1 MKNIY
6 YIEIILFIISVLVW
20 SNAIGGL
27 ILIFAVIGLVT
38 LEIDKN
44 INNQKIN
51 NEK

>member
-6 YIEIILFIISVLVW
+6 YIEIMLFIISILVW

-27 ILIFAVIGLVT
+27 ILIFAIIGLVT
-38 LEIDKN
+38 LEIDK
-44 INNQKIN
+44 KFN

>member
-6 YIEIILFIISVLVW
+6 YIEIMLFIISILVW

-27 ILIFAVIGLVT
+27 ILIFAIIGLVT
-38 LEIDKN
+38 LEIDK
-44 INNQKIN
+44 KIN